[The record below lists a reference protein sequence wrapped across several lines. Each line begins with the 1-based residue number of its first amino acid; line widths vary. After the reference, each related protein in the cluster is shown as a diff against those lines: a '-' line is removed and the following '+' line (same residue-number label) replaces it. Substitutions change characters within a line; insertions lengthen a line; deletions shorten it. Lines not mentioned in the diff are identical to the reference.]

1 LAKPLKVRI
10 LDHEYLIKSEEDLD
24 QVFKIAEYVNE
35 KIKEVNDKSGG
46 LSEKK
51 TAILAALN
59 IASEYF
65 QVMKER
71 DDLLAHIRQRSKALI
86 GNIDSFMG

>member
-71 DDLLAHIRQRSKALI
+71 DDLLAHIRQRSKVLI